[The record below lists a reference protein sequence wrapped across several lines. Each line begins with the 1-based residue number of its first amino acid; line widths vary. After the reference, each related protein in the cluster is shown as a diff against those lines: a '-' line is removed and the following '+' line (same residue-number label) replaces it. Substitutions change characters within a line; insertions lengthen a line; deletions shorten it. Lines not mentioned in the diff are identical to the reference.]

1 LRTRLLLLSSALLA
15 LVLAACSG
23 NDAPANGGALVNP
36 TASAEGAAAASASAA
51 AASDTPTPTASPE
64 PKADIPALTTA
75 DVFPPR
81 DLSKYDLD
89 ASHIRTLIATG
100 DVIPA
105 RHTDYIIRQ
114 MGNDFGY
121 TVRETKDITSAADV
135 TVINLEAPLIEGCPE
150 EAGETF
156 TFCGQPGF
164 TSALN
169 EAGVD
174 VATLENNHIGNYGS
188 EAITETEGYLDAA
201 GIKWSDRS
209 NAAIIDVRGVKFGFL
224 AFNGV
229 GFPVDRVGMAEQ
241 ITALRPQVDVLAV
254 AFHWG
259 MEYVGVPQPAPGIAD
274 DDPIEIAHAAIDAGA
289 DFIIGNHPHWIQGV
303 EVYKGKWITYAHGN
317 FIFDQE
323 WSYETTVGVIG
334 KYTFYDDTLIG
345 VEFIP
350 VHIMNYAQ
358 PVPMTGQERQDTL
371 DIMKKDTEDLA
382 ALLTSRGY

>member
-1 LRTRLLLLSSALLA
+1 MRLA
-15 LVLAACSG
+15 LAGVAAIGILAAACSG
-23 NDAPANGGALVNP
+23 GNDDDGPQPFIVP
-36 TASAEGAAAASASAA
+36 TTVSEAI
-51 AASDTPTPTASPE
+51 TPTPTPAPSDSPSSQSGGSRLG
-64 PKADIPALTTA
+64 PAITTSDA
-75 DVFPPR
+75 FAPQDF
-81 DLSKYDLD
+81 SKLD
-89 ASHIRTLIATG
+89 PSHIRTLIATG

-105 RHTDYIIRQ
+105 RHTDYVIRQ

-121 TVRETKDITSAADV
+121 TVAATKDITSAADI
-135 TVINLEAPLIEGCPE
+135 TVINLEAPLIDGCPE

-164 TSALN
+164 TSALQ

-174 VATLENNHIGNYGS
+174 VATLENNHIANYGYDGV
-188 EAITETEGYLDAA
+188 TETQGYLDAA
-201 GIKWSDRS
+201 GIKWADSITPTIV
-209 NAAIIDVRGVKFGFL
+209 NVRGVKFGFL

-229 GFPVDRVGMAEQ
+229 GGAVDRAAMTAQ
-241 ITALRPQVDVLAV
+241 IEALRPQVDVLSV

-274 DDPIEIAHAAIDAGA
+274 DDPIDLAHAAVDAGA
-289 DFIIGNHPHWIQGV
+289 DLIIGNHPHWIQGV

-334 KYTFYDDTLIG
+334 KYTFYDDRLIG

-350 VHIMNYAQ
+350 IHIMNYAQ
-358 PVPMTGQERQDTL
+358 PVPMTDDERQQTL
-371 DIMKKDTEDLA
+371 DIMKTDTDNLA
-382 ALLTSRGY
+382 AALAARNAASAAGGG